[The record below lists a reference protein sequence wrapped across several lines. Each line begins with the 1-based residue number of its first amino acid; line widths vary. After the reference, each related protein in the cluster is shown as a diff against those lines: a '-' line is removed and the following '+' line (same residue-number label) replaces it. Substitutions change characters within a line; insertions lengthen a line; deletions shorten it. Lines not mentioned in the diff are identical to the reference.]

1 MGQAARAYKLGEL
14 NISCI
19 CSSFPR
25 AFGAGGI
32 SGPCS
37 YSMNNQDCRSV
48 VNNHPPCLGT
58 SRSQVYF
65 TLWSKQL
72 SFLPKMQSGLGHTLK
87 DFKTR
92 GLTVSGCVHV
102 YVFVWVHGE
111 TVGNSGVFPQASYTL
126 AGFCLRF
133 YTVITCTCVWVWEC
147 ACVCNVPMKARRGS
161 RLLWGRSHTSPPCE
175 LPNVDAGNGIQVP
188 KRSHLF

>member
-19 CSSFPR
+19 CSSFPC
-25 AFGAGGI
+25 AFGAGSI
-32 SGPCS
+32 SSPRS
-37 YSMNNQDCRSV
+37 HSTNNQDCRSV

-58 SRSQVYF
+58 GRSQVYF

-111 TVGNSGVFPQASYTL
+111 TIGQCGCLSSGIIYLSCFVFKILYCNYMYMCLGVGM
-126 AGFCLRF
+126 CM
-133 YTVITCTCVWVWEC
+133 CV
-147 ACVCNVPMKARRGS
+147 
-161 RLLWGRSHTSPPCE
+161 
-175 LPNVDAGNGIQVP
+175 
-188 KRSHLF
+188 